1 MDTESFSK
9 TKAMELPRNVVVG
22 HDALHAVGEVCQ
34 SLKLGKRALIVA
46 DETTMK
52 IAGMTVEKELAAR
65 KIRTSEF
72 LIPDATMKEVREGE
86 EKIRKG
92 NIEFALGVG
101 GGRSIDVAKCASFN
115 AGVPFVSV
123 PTAASHD
130 GVVSSRASIQKDG
143 EKVSL
148 AAQTPIAVIMDTGVI
163 AESPFRLLASGCGD
177 IISNLAAVKDWALAR
192 NLRNEYYSSY
202 AAALSELAAHLVIEN
217 ASTIKPRL
225 EESAWFVCKALVSS
239 GVAMSIAGSSRPAS
253 GSEHK
258 FSHALD
264 RIAKKP
270 GLHGE
275 QCGVG
280 TIMMMYL
287 HAGNWQE
294 VRDALLAIGAPTTAR
309 ALGVTDDEVV
319 QALVHA
325 HEGNKERDTI
335 LVDQEVEGAQ
345 AAMDHAGPDDT
356 PDRIEHPV
364 EELSR
369 FFEDDV
375 LESRRRPFIRAEVS
389 HREAVLDAP
398 RRRRH
403 ADPAFPGLAHHLV
416 LVRGPPAH
424 GVLLDR
430 TSAAMRG
437 PIQSVRLDRERRAVV
452 PRQVHVRF
460 LACADQAHD
469 FRRKAGG
476 QDRLHA
482 GPVVRFL
489 EGQLPG
495 VDAPLDAGVQAGA
508 VPHRVSSFGSYWRSQ
523 DGLRNAGT
531 PKRSYAAPRAVRETM
546 QDIMP

>member
-1 MDTESFSK
+1 LSTMDTESFSK
-9 TKAMELPRNVVVG
+9 SKAMELPRNVVVG
-22 HDALHAVGEVCQ
+22 HDALHTVGEVCQ

-65 KIRTSEF
+65 KIRCSEF

-86 EKIRKG
+86 ERIRKG
-92 NIEFALGVG
+92 TIDFALGVG

-130 GVVSSRASIQKDG
+130 GVVSSRASIQ
-143 EKVSL
+143 
-148 AAQTPIAVIMDTGVI
+148 
-163 AESPFRLLASGCGD
+163 
-177 IISNLAAVKDWALAR
+177 
-192 NLRNEYYSSY
+192 
-202 AAALSELAAHLVIEN
+202 N

-309 ALGVTDDEVV
+309 ALGVTDDEIV

-325 HEGNKERDTI
+325 HEVNKERYTI
-335 LVDQEVEGAQ
+335 LGDEGLTLE
-345 AAMDHAGPDDT
+345 AAE
-356 PDRIEHPV
+356 R
-364 EELSR
+364 
-369 FFEDDV
+369 
-375 LESRRRPFIRAEVS
+375 
-389 HREAVLDAP
+389 
-398 RRRRH
+398 
-403 ADPAFPGLAHHLV
+403 LAKI
-416 LVRGPPAH
+416 
-424 GVLLDR
+424 
-430 TSAAMRG
+430 TK
-437 PIQSVRLDRERRAVV
+437 VV
-452 PRQVHVRF
+452 
-460 LACADQAHD
+460 
-469 FRRKAGG
+469 
-476 QDRLHA
+476 
-482 GPVVRFL
+482 
-489 EGQLPG
+489 
-495 VDAPLDAGVQAGA
+495 
-508 VPHRVSSFGSYWRSQ
+508 
-523 DGLRNAGT
+523 
-531 PKRSYAAPRAVRETM
+531 
-546 QDIMP
+546 

>member
-1 MDTESFSK
+1 MSTMDTESFSK

-22 HDALHAVGEVCQ
+22 HDALHTVGEVCQ

-52 IAGMTVEKELAAR
+52 IAGLIVEKSLAAR
-65 KIRTSEF
+65 KIRSSEF
-72 LIPDATMKEVREGE
+72 LIPDATMEEVLEGE

-92 NIEFALGVG
+92 NIDFALGVG

-130 GVVSSRASIQKDG
+130 GVVSSRASIQKGG

-325 HEGNKERDTI
+325 HEVNKERYTI
-335 LVDQEVEGAQ
+335 LGDEGLTLE
-345 AAMDHAGPDDT
+345 AAE
-356 PDRIEHPV
+356 R
-364 EELSR
+364 
-369 FFEDDV
+369 
-375 LESRRRPFIRAEVS
+375 
-389 HREAVLDAP
+389 
-398 RRRRH
+398 
-403 ADPAFPGLAHHLV
+403 LAKI
-416 LVRGPPAH
+416 
-424 GVLLDR
+424 
-430 TSAAMRG
+430 TK
-437 PIQSVRLDRERRAVV
+437 VV
-452 PRQVHVRF
+452 
-460 LACADQAHD
+460 
-469 FRRKAGG
+469 
-476 QDRLHA
+476 
-482 GPVVRFL
+482 
-489 EGQLPG
+489 
-495 VDAPLDAGVQAGA
+495 
-508 VPHRVSSFGSYWRSQ
+508 
-523 DGLRNAGT
+523 
-531 PKRSYAAPRAVRETM
+531 
-546 QDIMP
+546 

>member
-22 HDALHAVGEVCQ
+22 HDALHTVGEVCQ

-52 IAGMTVEKELAAR
+52 IAGTTVEQELAAR
-65 KIRTSEF
+65 KIRSSEF
-72 LIPDATMKEVREGE
+72 LIPDATMKEIREGE

-270 GLHGE
+270 ALHGE

-287 HAGNWQE
+287 HSWSACNPRVRSFEASVKRTQGLPPSRSTRTASEKSINQARSPSTRTLNALRSPWTIPARASASTPANTVPRNDSGASRRTSWRRGAGASFPMYRIDKRFSTRRAGVGTGAPPFQAWRIISNSCAASQDIVSTLIGRPPRCE
-294 VRDALLAIGAPTTAR
+294 VR
-309 ALGVTDDEVV
+309 
-319 QALVHA
+319 
-325 HEGNKERDTI
+325 
-335 LVDQEVEGAQ
+335 
-345 AAMDHAGPDDT
+345 
-356 PDRIEHPV
+356 
-364 EELSR
+364 
-369 FFEDDV
+369 
-375 LESRRRPFIRAEVS
+375 
-389 HREAVLDAP
+389 
-398 RRRRH
+398 
-403 ADPAFPGLAHHLV
+403 
-416 LVRGPPAH
+416 
-424 GVLLDR
+424 
-430 TSAAMRG
+430 
-437 PIQSVRLDRERRAVV
+437 
-452 PRQVHVRF
+452 
-460 LACADQAHD
+460 
-469 FRRKAGG
+469 
-476 QDRLHA
+476 
-482 GPVVRFL
+482 
-489 EGQLPG
+489 
-495 VDAPLDAGVQAGA
+495 
-508 VPHRVSSFGSYWRSQ
+508 
-523 DGLRNAGT
+523 
-531 PKRSYAAPRAVRETM
+531 
-546 QDIMP
+546 

>member
-22 HDALHAVGEVCQ
+22 HDALHTVGEVCQ

-52 IAGMTVEKELAAR
+52 IAGTTVEMELTAR
-65 KIRTSEF
+65 KIRSSEF
-72 LIPDATMKEVREGE
+72 LIPDATMKEIREGE

-92 NIEFALGVG
+92 NIDFALGVG

-177 IISNLAAVKDWALAR
+177 IISNLAVVKDWALAR

-239 GVAMSIAGSSRPAS
+239 GVAMSIAGSSRPA
-253 GSEHK
+253 
-258 FSHALD
+258 
-264 RIAKKP
+264 
-270 GLHGE
+270 LHGE

-287 HAGNWQE
+287 HSGNWQE

-309 ALGVTDDEVV
+309 ALGVTDDEIV

-325 HEGNKERDTI
+325 HEINKERYTI
-335 LVDQEVEGAQ
+335 LGDEGLTLE
-345 AAMDHAGPDDT
+345 AAE
-356 PDRIEHPV
+356 R
-364 EELSR
+364 
-369 FFEDDV
+369 
-375 LESRRRPFIRAEVS
+375 
-389 HREAVLDAP
+389 
-398 RRRRH
+398 
-403 ADPAFPGLAHHLV
+403 LAKI
-416 LVRGPPAH
+416 
-424 GVLLDR
+424 
-430 TSAAMRG
+430 TK
-437 PIQSVRLDRERRAVV
+437 VV
-452 PRQVHVRF
+452 
-460 LACADQAHD
+460 
-469 FRRKAGG
+469 
-476 QDRLHA
+476 
-482 GPVVRFL
+482 
-489 EGQLPG
+489 
-495 VDAPLDAGVQAGA
+495 
-508 VPHRVSSFGSYWRSQ
+508 
-523 DGLRNAGT
+523 
-531 PKRSYAAPRAVRETM
+531 
-546 QDIMP
+546 

>member
-239 GVAMSIAGSSRPAS
+239 GVAMSIAGSA
-253 GSEHK
+253 
-258 FSHALD
+258 
-264 RIAKKP
+264 
-270 GLHGE
+270 
-275 QCGVG
+275 
-280 TIMMMYL
+280 
-287 HAGNWQE
+287 
-294 VRDALLAIGAPTTAR
+294 
-309 ALGVTDDEVV
+309 
-319 QALVHA
+319 
-325 HEGNKERDTI
+325 
-335 LVDQEVEGAQ
+335 
-345 AAMDHAGPDDT
+345 
-356 PDRIEHPV
+356 
-364 EELSR
+364 
-369 FFEDDV
+369 
-375 LESRRRPFIRAEVS
+375 RRRPRGPSASRTTRSYRRSPTHTRSTRSGTRSWETKGSRSKPRNASRRSRRSSEDRRRDRVWLRRRTLVQHAEPVDRFDEFGGECGDLNLHAIAAEVD
-389 HREAVLDAP
+389 LK
-398 RRRRH
+398 RRQS
-403 ADPAFPGLAHHLV
+403 AF
-416 LVRGPPAH
+416 
-424 GVLLDR
+424 
-430 TSAAMRG
+430 
-437 PIQSVRLDRERRAVV
+437 QRRAR
-452 PRQVHVRF
+452 P
-460 LACADQAHD
+460 
-469 FRRKAGG
+469 
-476 QDRLHA
+476 
-482 GPVVRFL
+482 
-489 EGQLPG
+489 
-495 VDAPLDAGVQAGA
+495 
-508 VPHRVSSFGSYWRSQ
+508 
-523 DGLRNAGT
+523 
-531 PKRSYAAPRAVRETM
+531 
-546 QDIMP
+546 